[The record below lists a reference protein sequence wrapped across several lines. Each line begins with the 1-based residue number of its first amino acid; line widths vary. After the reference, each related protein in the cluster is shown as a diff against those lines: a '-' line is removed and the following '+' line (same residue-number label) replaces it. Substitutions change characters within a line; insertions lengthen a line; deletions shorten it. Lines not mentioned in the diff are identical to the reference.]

1 MRFSRIL
8 DPLFVSSENST
19 IATLMSRS
27 FFTSLFS
34 LIFLPFKLAIIAL
47 SKTSFKLCW
56 VNADVL
62 IKFSQFLSF
71 CFCRRLLLIFGQF
84 WGFKWDR
91 LIWVLRKFCLKN
103 QFFSLNN
110 IWPQHTVGFSR
121 ILGLFFSSENSTI
134 ATLMSSSFFSSL
146 FFFNFSS
153 FQTGH
158 NSFIKNFF
166 QIMLGQCRCF
176 NKILTTQVFS

>member
-1 MRFSRIL
+1 M
-8 DPLFVSSENST
+8 
-19 IATLMSRS
+19 IAS
-27 FFTSLFS
+27 
-34 LIFLPFKLAIIAL
+34 

-56 VNADVL
+56 VNADFS
-62 IKFSQFLSF
+62 IKLSQPKPLANFLAYVSVTGCSLYLANSGFSNGIGL
-71 CFCRRLLLIFGQF
+71 G
-84 WGFKWDR
+84 
-91 LIWVLRKFCLKN
+91 IWILRKFRLKN

-110 IWPQHTVGFSR
+110 IWPQHSVGFSR
-121 ILGLFFSSENSTI
+121 NLGLLSSENSTI

-176 NKILTTQVFS
+176 NKILTTQVFG